1 MAHPTCLNI
10 LEKTSTVEK
19 GPPVVFAY
27 VQVQRP
33 NGLPIWV
40 LKCRGASQSN
50 KAKDEHLRTF
60 WPLMLQCG
68 SEDSAN
74 YVPGF
79 VALQDAL
86 SESEIPGSCQ
96 VHLDWYSA
104 RSSAGLVVLMLYGC
118 AGFPWYSSRGL

>member
-1 MAHPTCLNI
+1 MEL
-10 LEKTSTVEK
+10 
-19 GPPVVFAY
+19 
-27 VQVQRP
+27 R
-33 NGLPIWV
+33 
-40 LKCRGASQSN
+40 

-74 YVPGF
+74 YVPDF

-86 SESEIPGSCQ
+86 SEREIPGSCQ

-104 RSSAGLVVLMLYGC
+104 RGRTARRFTSRQRGHSAE
-118 AGFPWYSSRGL
+118 SRERHMKYDVRTSDFWWQFAKFAI

>member
-1 MAHPTCLNI
+1 M
-10 LEKTSTVEK
+10 
-19 GPPVVFAY
+19 
-27 VQVQRP
+27 
-33 NGLPIWV
+33 V
-40 LKCRGASQSN
+40 LR
-50 KAKDEHLRTF
+50 KAKDEHVCTF
-60 WPLMLQCG
+60 WPLMMQCG

-79 VALQDAL
+79 VALQDTL

-96 VHLDWYSA
+96 VHLDRYSA